1 MVTFSPDPAAAVS
14 IETPEELRSLYLLD
28 PAVTFLNHGSFGAC
42 PIPVFEEYQAWQ
54 LQLERQPVL
63 FIGRRQEGLL
73 DAARARIA
81 TFLGVGPDT
90 LSFVTNAT
98 SGLNVIARSI
108 HLEPG
113 DEILTTDLEYGALD
127 MTWDYLCRKSGA
139 SYVTQVIPVPFTT
152 PEAIVNAL
160 WEGVTERTRAIFLSH
175 ITSGTAVIL
184 PIAEICARARAEGI
198 LTIVDGAHAPGQ
210 IDLDLEAL
218 GPDIYAGN
226 FHKWLQ
232 APKGSAFLY
241 ARPEHHAWIESLTIS
256 WGWRDEHS
264 FVSRNQQQGTRDVA
278 AFLSVPAAIDFQ
290 QQHHWPEVRQRC
302 HEMLSATRARLHAR
316 LGTEPFYSD
325 SLPNGISSSASGSAP
340 ESTTWY
346 SQMALVSIPPVDAS
360 ALKETL
366 YNDYN
371 IEVPLTGHGD
381 RQFVRVSVQGYT
393 TQADL
398 DAFEAALVTELA

>member
-1 MVTFSPDPAAAVS
+1 MVTAATDSTTTHS
-14 IETPEELRSLYLLD
+14 IETPEELKRFYLLD
-28 PAVTFLNHGSFGAC
+28 PEVIFLNHGSFGAC

-63 FIGRRQEGLL
+63 FVGRRQEGLL

-81 TFLGVGPDT
+81 TYLGVGPET
-90 LSFVTNAT
+90 LSFVVNAT

-108 HLEPG
+108 ELKPG
-113 DEILTTDLEYGALD
+113 DEILTTNLEYGALD
-127 MTWDYLCRKSGA
+127 MTWDYLCKKSGA
-139 SYVTQVIPVPFTT
+139 SYIAQEIPVPFTT
-152 PEAIVNAL
+152 TEAVVDAL

-175 ITSGTAVIL
+175 ITSGTAVTL
-184 PIAEICARARAEGI
+184 PVAEICARARAEGI

-218 GPDIYAGN
+218 GVDIYSGN

-241 ARPEHHAWIESLTIS
+241 ARPEHHKWIESLTIS
-256 WGWRDEHS
+256 WGWRGDHT
-264 FVSRNQQQGTRDVA
+264 FVTRNQQQGTRDVA

-290 QQHHWPEVRQRC
+290 QQHNWPAVRQRC
-302 HEMLSATRARLHAR
+302 HEMLAATRARMHER
-316 LGTEPFYSD
+316 LGTEPLY
-325 SLPNGISSSASGSAP
+325 PSSADD
-340 ESTTWY
+340 STRWY
-346 SQMALVSIPPVDAS
+346 NQLGLIAIPPIDPQ

-381 RQFVRVSVQGYT
+381 RQSVRVSVQGYT
-393 TQADL
+393 TQSDL
-398 DAFEAALVTELA
+398 DALEAALISELS